1 MSEINKKNLQK
12 ILKYVFF
19 LVAGAIILYWLL
31 HETERVKSVFATV
44 MSIVSPF
51 ILGATIAFIINVPMR
66 ALELKLT
73 FIASDNLRRIVALVL
88 AMIILLLVLAFV
100 FVLLIPQLAET
111 VESMVPKIYQFVLRT
126 EEKID
131 LFLVENPELMEWI
144 TANTDFESFDWGSL
158 VEKAVTMIGNSI
170 SAILTSTFSAIG
182 SIVRAVFN
190 LVIAIVFAFYCLYQK
205 ETLARQGRKLLY
217 AFLPEYVSDYI
228 VRIMRLSNSTFSNFL
243 SGQCLEVCILGAM
256 FAIAM
261 AIFRMPYILLVS
273 VLVAVTAFIPLVG
286 AWIGCVLGAFLI
298 FVDNPLLAVWF
309 VVMFLIIQQ
318 IEGNMIYPRVVG
330 NSIGLSG
337 MWVLVAITIGGSLFG
352 IVGMFLMVPFS
363 SVIYTLVREIANRR
377 LACRPVPTEK
387 LMNQPPELR
396 SRFKEKRQQTKEKM
410 AKRKSERDIQ
420 KKQK

>member
-1 MSEINKKNLQK
+1 MSEINKKNLRK
-12 ILKYVFF
+12 VLKYVFF

-31 HETERVKSVFATV
+31 HETERVKAVSAAI

-51 ILGATIAFIINVPMR
+51 ILGAAIAFIINVPMR
-66 ALELKLT
+66 ALEQRLT
-73 FIASDNLRRIVALVL
+73 FISSDNLRRLIALVL
-88 AMIILLLVLAFV
+88 AMIMVLLVLAFV

-111 VESMVPKIYQFVLRT
+111 VESMIPKLYQFVLRT
-126 EEKID
+126 EERIN
-131 LFLVENPELMEWI
+131 LFLNENPELMDWV
-144 TANTDFESFDWGSL
+144 TTNTDFENFDWGSL

-190 LVIAIVFAFYCLYQK
+190 LIIAIVFAFYCLYQK

-217 AFLPEYVSDYI
+217 AFLPEYVSDYV

-256 FAIAM
+256 FAVSM

-286 AWIGCVLGAFLI
+286 AWIGCIMGAFLI
-298 FVDNPLLAVWF
+298 LVENPLLAVWF

-352 IVGMFLMVPFS
+352 IAGMFLMVPFS
-363 SVIYTLVREIANRR
+363 SVIYTLLREIANKR
-377 LACRPVPTEK
+377 LACRPVPAEK

-396 SRFKEKRQQTKEKM
+396 SRFKEKRQQTKEKI
-410 AKRKSERDIQ
+410 AQRKSEKENL